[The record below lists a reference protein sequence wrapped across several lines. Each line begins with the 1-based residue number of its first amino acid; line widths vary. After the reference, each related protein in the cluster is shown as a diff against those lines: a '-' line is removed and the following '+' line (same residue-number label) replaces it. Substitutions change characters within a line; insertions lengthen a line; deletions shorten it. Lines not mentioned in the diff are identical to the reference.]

1 MGQQIF
7 ISHSNEDGE
16 FVKKMRQLLEA
27 HNIEIWVDVRNLRG
41 GQKLHPEVEKAILDA
56 RKFVLVISPAVMN
69 KPHWVRWEL
78 KTALQEEEK
87 GKKDFVIPVLLPGV
101 SLDTLEFFFDNEE
114 RAAIVIED
122 TPAALSDAIPEF
134 LKAFEL
140 EAPDKV
146 EKSKPIKAA
155 PVEELIL
162 ELTDPIIEE
171 KDGIRRATATAVLT
185 YNPADN
191 SRAIESKRYHFT
203 APLGA
208 VELGE
213 IRWYIEKYYQWPTG
227 VFKTRAEKTEKF
239 LPEWGNA
246 LYKAALGGESAR

>member
-69 KPHWVRWEL
+69 KPHWVLWEL

-122 TPAALSDAIPEF
+122 TPTALSDAIPEF

-140 EAPDKV
+140 
-146 EKSKPIKAA
+146 
-155 PVEELIL
+155 
-162 ELTDPIIEE
+162 
-171 KDGIRRATATAVLT
+171 
-185 YNPADN
+185 
-191 SRAIESKRYHFT
+191 
-203 APLGA
+203 
-208 VELGE
+208 
-213 IRWYIEKYYQWPTG
+213 
-227 VFKTRAEKTEKF
+227 
-239 LPEWGNA
+239 
-246 LYKAALGGESAR
+246 